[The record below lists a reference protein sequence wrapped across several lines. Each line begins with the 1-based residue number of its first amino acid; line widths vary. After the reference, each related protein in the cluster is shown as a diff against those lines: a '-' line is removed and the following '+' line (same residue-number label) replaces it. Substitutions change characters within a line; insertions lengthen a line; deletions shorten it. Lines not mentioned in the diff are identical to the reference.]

1 MSRIRTRTGNA
12 PELVDTGSRPPADL
26 LPAPLRALAAEYDSV
41 TARYYA
47 VERVINDLR
56 ATEGA
61 QLEEAKSADAKANG
75 LAARRGEPIATTNV
89 DTLLKARS
97 DADADLASL
106 TDARRLVALDFY
118 EVLSTEREGDTYNKA
133 VSDARSKLTKAAA
146 SFQAAVAE
154 AVRAKSVHEWVGG
167 LPFDG
172 SDAVLAEDLVPGLR
186 IGNTNPPRSAVIIAA
201 LTQITD

>member
-1 MSRIRTRTGNA
+1 MSRLRTRTGNA

-26 LPAPLRALAAEYDSV
+26 LPAPLRELAAEYDSV

-47 VERVINDLR
+47 VERTINDFR

-61 QLEEAKSADAKANG
+61 QLEAAKEADAKANAK
-75 LAARRGEPIATTNV
+75 AARSGKPIATTNV
-89 DTLLKARS
+89 DALLKARA

-106 TDARRLVALDFY
+106 TDARRLVAIDFY
-118 EVLSTEREGDTYNKA
+118 ELLSVEREGDVHNKA
-133 VSDARSKLTKAAA
+133 LDAARVKLTKAAA
-146 SFQAAVAE
+146 QFQEAITE

-186 IGNTNPPRSAVIIAA
+186 VGNTNPPRSAVIIAA
-201 LTQITD
+201 LVQITD

>member
-1 MSRIRTRTGNA
+1 MSRLRTRTGNA
-12 PELVDTGSRPPADL
+12 PELVELGSRPPADL
-26 LPAPLRALAAEYDSV
+26 LPAALRELAGEYDAV

-47 VERVINDLR
+47 VERLINDFR

-61 QLEEAKSADAKANG
+61 QLQAAKEADSKAN
-75 LAARRGEPIATTNV
+75 AVTARAGEPIATTHV

-106 TDARRLVALDFY
+106 TDARGLVSMDFY
-118 EVLSTEREGDTYNKA
+118 ELLNVEREGDTHSKNL
-133 VSDARSKLTKAAA
+133 DAARVKLAKSAGQ
-146 SFQAAVAE
+146 FQAAVTE
-154 AVRAKSVHEWVGG
+154 AVRAKSVLEWVGG

-172 SDAVLAEDLVPGLR
+172 TDAVLAEDLVPGLR
-186 IGNTNPPRSAVIIAA
+186 VGNTNPPRSAAIIAA

>member
-12 PELVDTGSRPPADL
+12 PELVELGSRPPAAL
-26 LPAPLRALAAEYDSV
+26 LPASLRELAAEYDAV

-47 VERVINDLR
+47 VERQINDFR

-61 QLEEAKSADAKANG
+61 QMQAAKEADGKANAR
-75 LAARRGEPIATTNV
+75 AARAGEPIATTHV
-89 DTLLKARS
+89 DTFLKARS

-106 TDARRLVALDFY
+106 TDARGLVSMDFY
-118 EVLSTEREGDTYNKA
+118 ELLNVEREGDTYDKNVA
-133 VSDARSKLTKAAA
+133 AARVKLGKAAA
-146 SFQAAVAE
+146 QFQAAITE

-186 IGNTNPPRSAVIIAA
+186 VGNTHPPRSAVIIAA
-201 LTQITD
+201 LVQITD

>member
-12 PELVDTGSRPPADL
+12 PELVELGSRPPAAL
-26 LPAPLRALAAEYDSV
+26 LPAPLRELAAEYDAV

-47 VERVINDLR
+47 VERLINDFR

-61 QLEEAKSADAKANG
+61 QLQAAKEADSKANAV
-75 LAARRGEPIATTNV
+75 AARAGEPIATTHV
-89 DTLLKARS
+89 DTLRKARS

-106 TDARRLVALDFY
+106 TDARRLVAIDFY
-118 EVLSTEREGDTYNKA
+118 ELLSVEREGDVHNKA
-133 VSDARSKLTKAAA
+133 LDAARVKLTKAAA
-146 SFQAAVAE
+146 QFQEAITE
-154 AVRAKSVHEWVGG
+154 AVRAKSILEWVGG

-172 SDAVLAEDLVPGLR
+172 TDAVLAEDLVPGLR